1 MVPPWRTVSPRTR
14 SVDSSRSRSTPDRSD
29 SAATMRGARHA
40 ELSSD
45 WPREVTNQFAD
56 RGRFDIATYGLRVAA
71 ETVAVV
77 SYGLYYLKSSDA
89 VLARQRSG
97 DSVYVS
103 RDGVSPKLRLS
114 IPLHG
119 REAGPFVLEVDF
131 PRTVIGLKVTTRM
144 IARLRAINCA
154 NGVEPY
160 YRSRRPVAVLPR
172 GVLSSQFRTTNT
184 PLPTRRCRHG
194 RFSVGIADR
203 VGSRI

>member
-1 MVPPWRTVSPRTR
+1 MVPPRRTVGPRIR
-14 SVDSSRSRSTPDRSD
+14 SVDDSRSRSTPDRSD

-45 WPREVTNQFAD
+45 RPRAVTNQFAD
-56 RGRFDIATYGLRVAA
+56 RGRFDIAIYDLRVAA
-71 ETVAVV
+71 GTAPVV
-77 SYGLYYLKSSDA
+77 SYRLHYLKSSDA

-97 DSVYVS
+97 DGVYVS

-114 IPLHG
+114 EPPHG
-119 REAGPFVLEVDF
+119 REAGPFVLKVDF
-131 PRTVIGLKVTTRM
+131 PRTVIGLKVTARM

-160 YRSRRPVAVLPR
+160 YRSRPPVAVLPR
-172 GVLSSQFRTTNT
+172 GVLSSRFQTTNT

-194 RFSVGIADR
+194 RFSIGTADR
-203 VGSRI
+203 VRSRI